1 MPTKDG
7 LTTYSDLLRANE
19 RFDRARLRYEAALKR
34 WATVAEKRLRDAP
47 AITAQILPA
56 MTPADIRENGLVD
69 EEQ

>member
-19 RFDRARLRYEAALKR
+19 RFDRARLRYEAALKC

-47 AITAQILPA
+47 AIAAPA
-56 MTPADIRENGLVD
+56 IRRAAAKSSSAKTRGARR
-69 EEQ
+69 